1 MTDIAIQLEGV
12 SLDYP
17 KQKSGGG
24 LLREVLTGR
33 FRKTRDAAAWHRA
46 LDKLD
51 LTVNRGEVV
60 GVVGPNGSGKST
72 LLRVVA
78 GIYAPDEG
86 TVRTRGRITLLAG
99 VGTGFNR
106 ELTGRENIMLTGSI
120 FGFDRQQMNDMA
132 PSIIEFSGIGN
143 FIDEPLRTY
152 SSGMRARLGFS
163 IVSHMEPNI
172 LLLDEVMSVGDHDFR
187 KRSRARIEEM
197 VRGDATVVIVSHSV
211 NLMRDLCDRVFYL
224 ENGQFKTDGDPETAI
239 KQYQSDKEGA

>member
-17 KQKSGGG
+17 KHKSGGG

-33 FRKTRDAAAWHRA
+33 FRKTRDAASWHRA
-46 LDKLD
+46 LDGLD

-60 GVVGPNGSGKST
+60 GIIGPNGSGKST
-72 LLRVVA
+72 LLRVIG

-120 FGFDRQQMNDMA
+120 FGFDYKQMTEMS
-132 PSIIEFSGIGN
+132 PSIIDFSGIGD

-197 VRGDATVVIVSHSV
+197 VRGDATVVIVSHSA
-211 NLMRDLCDRVFYL
+211 NLLRDICDRIFYL
-224 ENGQFKTDGDPETAI
+224 ENGRFETDGDKESAI
-239 KQYQSDKEGA
+239 EQYQSEKEGV

>member
-17 KQKSGGG
+17 KHKSGGG

-33 FRKTRDAAAWHRA
+33 FRKTRDSAAWHRA
-46 LDKLD
+46 LDKLN
-51 LTVNRGEVV
+51 LTVSRGEVV
-60 GVVGPNGSGKST
+60 GIMGPNGSGKST
-72 LLRVVA
+72 LLRVLA

-120 FGFDRQQMNDMA
+120 FGFDQKQMTEMSS
-132 PSIIEFSGIGN
+132 SIIDFSGIES

-197 VRGDATVVIVSHSV
+197 VRGDATVIIVSHSA
-211 NLMRDLCDRVFYL
+211 NLLRDLCDRIFCL
-224 ENGQFKTDGDPETAI
+224 ENGEFKTDGSKDSAI
-239 KQYQSDKEGA
+239 EHYLAAKEGD

>member
-33 FRKTRDAAAWHRA
+33 FRKTRDEAAWHRA
-46 LDKLD
+46 VNGLD

-60 GVVGPNGSGKST
+60 GIMGPNGSGKST
-72 LLRVVA
+72 LLRVIG

-106 ELTGRENIMLTGSI
+106 DLTGRENIMLTGSI
-120 FGFDRQQMNDMA
+120 FGFDHKEMTEMT
-132 PSIIEFSGIGN
+132 PSIIEFSGIEN

-197 VRGDATVVIVSHSV
+197 VRGDATVVIVSHSA
-211 NLMRDLCDRVFYL
+211 NLLRDLCDRIFYL
-224 ENGQFKTDGDPETAI
+224 EAGSFKTDGDNDSAI
-239 KQYQSDKEGA
+239 KQYQSEKEGV

>member
-17 KQKSGGG
+17 KHKSGGG

-33 FRKTRDAAAWHRA
+33 FRKTRDAASWHRA
-46 LDKLD
+46 IDRLEM
-51 LTVNRGEVV
+51 TVNRGEVV
-60 GVVGPNGSGKST
+60 GVLGPNGSGKST
-72 LLRVVA
+72 LLRLIG

-120 FGFDRQQMNDMA
+120 FGFDRQQMLEMT
-132 PSIIEFSGIGN
+132 PSIIEFSGIEN

-163 IVSHMEPNI
+163 IVSHMEPDI
-172 LLLDEVMSVGDHDFR
+172 LLLDEVMTVGDYDFR

-197 VRGDATVVIVSHSV
+197 VRGDATVVIVSHSPF
-211 NLMRDLCDRVFYL
+211 LIRELCDRAFYL
-224 ENGQFKTDGDPETAI
+224 EDGQFKTDGDIEEAI
-239 KQYQSDKEGA
+239 EQYESDQDGD

>member
-1 MTDIAIQLEGV
+1 MSDTAIELEGV

-17 KQKSGGG
+17 KHKSGAG

-33 FRKTRDAAAWHRA
+33 FRKSRDSTAWHRA
-46 LDKLD
+46 VNGLD
-51 LTVNRGEVV
+51 LKVNRGEVV
-60 GVVGPNGSGKST
+60 GIMGPNGSGKST
-72 LLRVVA
+72 LLRVIA

-106 ELTGRENIMLTGSI
+106 ELTGRENIMLMGSI
-120 FGFDRQQMNDMA
+120 FGFNQQEMLDMT
-132 PSIIEFSGIGN
+132 PSVIDFSGIEK

-187 KRSRARIEEM
+187 KRSRTRIEEM
-197 VRGDATVVIVSHSV
+197 VRGDATVVIVSHSA
-211 NLMRDLCDRVFYL
+211 NLLRDLCDRIFYL
-224 ENGQFKTDGDPETAI
+224 KDGKFRTDGDKEEAI
-239 KQYQSDKEGA
+239 EQYQSVKEGD

>member
-1 MTDIAIQLEGV
+1 MTDSAIELEEV

-17 KQKSGGG
+17 KHKSGGG

-33 FRKTRDAAAWHRA
+33 FRKTRDASAWHRA
-46 LDKLD
+46 VNELN
-51 LTVNRGEVV
+51 LTVKRGEVV
-60 GVVGPNGSGKST
+60 GIMGPNGSGKST
-72 LLRVVA
+72 LLRVIA

-106 ELTGRENIMLTGSI
+106 ELTGRENIMLMGSI
-120 FGFDRQQMNDMA
+120 FGFNQEEIVEMT
-132 PSIIEFSGIGN
+132 PSIIDFSGIVK
-143 FIDEPLRTY
+143 FIDEPFRTY

-187 KRSRARIEEM
+187 KRSRARIEDM
-197 VRGDATVVIVSHSV
+197 VRGDATVVIVSHSA
-211 NLMRDLCDRVFYL
+211 NLLRDLCDRIFCL
-224 ENGQFKTDGDPETAI
+224 EQGQFTTDGDKEAAI
-239 KQYQSDKEGA
+239 EKYQSVREGV

>member
-1 MTDIAIQLEGV
+1 MSDIVIQLEGV

-33 FRKTRDAAAWHRA
+33 FRKTRDAASWHRA
-46 LDKLD
+46 VDNLD
-51 LTVNRGEVV
+51 LTVNRGEVI
-60 GVVGPNGSGKST
+60 GIMGPNGSGKST
-72 LLRVVA
+72 LLRVIG

-99 VGTGFNR
+99 VSTGFNR
-106 ELTGRENIMLTGSI
+106 ELTGRENMMLTGSI
-120 FGFDRQQMNDMA
+120 FGFDHKEMTDMA
-132 PSIIEFSGIGN
+132 QSIIDFSGIEK
-143 FIDEPLRTY
+143 FIDDPLRTY

-211 NLMRDLCDRVFYL
+211 NLLRDLCDRIFYL
-224 ENGQFKTDGDPETAI
+224 EDGHFQTDGDKESAI
-239 KQYQSDKEGA
+239 KQYQSEKEGV

>member
-17 KQKSGGG
+17 KHKSGGG

-33 FRKTRDAAAWHRA
+33 FRKTRDEAAWHRA
-46 LDKLD
+46 VNDLD

-60 GVVGPNGSGKST
+60 GIMGPNGSGKST
-72 LLRVVA
+72 LLRVIG

-106 ELTGRENIMLTGSI
+106 DLTGRENIMLTGSI
-120 FGFDRQQMNDMA
+120 FGFDYKEMTEMT
-132 PSIIEFSGIGN
+132 PSVIEFSGIEN
-143 FIDEPLRTY
+143 FIDEPVRTY

-172 LLLDEVMSVGDHDFR
+172 LLLDEVMSVGDYDFR

-197 VRGDATVVIVSHSV
+197 VRGDATVVIVSHSA
-211 NLMRDLCDRVFYL
+211 NLLRDLCDRIFYI
-224 ENGQFKTDGDPETAI
+224 EAGSFKTDGDIDSAI
-239 KQYQSDKEGA
+239 KQYQSEKEGV

>member
-1 MTDIAIQLEGV
+1 MSDIVIQLEGV

-33 FRKTRDAAAWHRA
+33 FRKTRDAASWHRA
-46 LDKLD
+46 VNNLD
-51 LTVNRGEVV
+51 LTVNRGEVI
-60 GVVGPNGSGKST
+60 GIMGPNGSGKST
-72 LLRVVA
+72 LLRVIG

-99 VGTGFNR
+99 VSTGFNR
-106 ELTGRENIMLTGSI
+106 ELTGRENMMLTGSI
-120 FGFDRQQMNDMA
+120 FGFDHKEMTDMA
-132 PSIIEFSGIGN
+132 QSIIDFSGIEK
-143 FIDEPLRTY
+143 FIDDPLRTY

-187 KRSRARIEEM
+187 KRSRTRIEEM

-211 NLMRDLCDRVFYL
+211 NLLRDLCDRIFYL
-224 ENGQFKTDGDPETAI
+224 EDGKFQTDGDKESAI
-239 KQYQSDKEGA
+239 KQYQSEKEGA

>member
-17 KQKSGGG
+17 KHKSGGG

-33 FRKTRDAAAWHRA
+33 FRKTRDEASWHRA
-46 LDKLD
+46 VDNLD
-51 LTVNRGEVV
+51 LTVNRGEVI
-60 GVVGPNGSGKST
+60 GIMGPNGSGKST
-72 LLRVVA
+72 LLRVIG

-106 ELTGRENIMLTGSI
+106 ELNGRENIMLTGSI
-120 FGFDRQQMNDMA
+120 FGFDYKEMTEMSQ
-132 PSIIEFSGIGN
+132 SIIDFSGIEN

-197 VRGDATVVIVSHSV
+197 VRGDATVVIVSHSA
-211 NLMRDLCDRVFYL
+211 NLLRDICDRIFYL
-224 ENGQFKTDGDPETAI
+224 EAGNFKTDGDKESAI
-239 KQYQSDKEGA
+239 EQYQSDKEGD

>member
-1 MTDIAIQLEGV
+1 MTDIAIQLDGV

-33 FRKTRDAAAWHRA
+33 FRKTRDAASWHRA
-46 LDKLD
+46 LNGLD

-60 GVVGPNGSGKST
+60 GIMGPNGSGKST
-72 LLRVVA
+72 LLRVIA

-120 FGFDRQQMNDMA
+120 FGFDHKQMTNMA
-132 PSIIEFSGIGN
+132 PSIIDFSGIGD
-143 FIDEPLRTY
+143 FIEEPLRTY

-187 KRSRARIEEM
+187 KRSRARIEDM
-197 VRGDATVVIVSHSV
+197 VRGDATVVIVSHSA
-211 NLMRDLCDRVFYL
+211 NLLRDLCDRIYYL
-224 ENGQFKTDGDPETAI
+224 EGGHFKTDGDKESAI
-239 KQYQSDKEGA
+239 EQYQSEKEGG

>member
-17 KQKSGGG
+17 KHKSGGG
-24 LLREVLTGR
+24 LLREILTGR
-33 FRKTRDAAAWHRA
+33 FRKTRDTTSWHRA
-46 LDKLD
+46 VNNLD
-51 LTVNRGEVV
+51 LTVKRGEVI
-60 GVVGPNGSGKST
+60 GILGPNGSGKST

-106 ELTGRENIMLTGSI
+106 ELTGRENIMLMGSI
-120 FGFDRQQMNDMA
+120 FGFNQQEMIDMS
-132 PSIIEFSGIGN
+132 PSIIAFSGIEE
-143 FIDEPLRTY
+143 FINEPLRTY

-197 VRGDATVVIVSHSV
+197 VRGDATVVIVTHSPSLV
-211 NLMRDLCDRVFYL
+211 RDLCNQAYCLDKGHFV
-224 ENGQFKTDGDPETAI
+224 TDGDIESAI
-239 KQYQSDKEGA
+239 EHYQNDKDGD

>member
-17 KQKSGGG
+17 KHKSGGG

-46 LDKLD
+46 LDKLN
-51 LTVNRGEVV
+51 LTVSRGEVV
-60 GVVGPNGSGKST
+60 GIMGPNGSGKST
-72 LLRVVA
+72 LLRVLA

-120 FGFDRQQMNDMA
+120 FGFDQKQMTEMSS
-132 PSIIEFSGIGN
+132 SIIDFSGIES

-197 VRGDATVVIVSHSV
+197 VRGDATVIIVSHSA
-211 NLMRDLCDRVFYL
+211 NLLRDLCDRIFYL
-224 ENGQFKTDGDPETAI
+224 ENGEFKTGGSKDSAI
-239 KQYQSDKEGA
+239 EHYLAEKEGG